1 MNKLPFVLVALL
13 IIAIAFAYHPAQ
25 KAPQVQAQPQPKK
38 LPAAFLVPQYDPN
51 PHTQK
56 LIADYDEFISNAI
69 KNGST
74 PGAAVAI
81 IRDTS
86 IIYLKGHGVKA
97 GNTHD
102 SVDVNTVFRIGS
114 VSKSLTAILVGRLV
128 EDHKLNWDDPVIR
141 YVPTFKLKD
150 PEVTNTLTIRHVLS
164 HTTGLPYH
172 AFTNMVE
179 EGLPLDTLIN
189 SLKTLDLTGA
199 PGKMYSYQNVGF
211 SIIEKV
217 IVSATGKTFE
227 EAIAEYLFKPLHMSH
242 ASASYE
248 AIMSN
253 HNAARPNFRTLKGW
267 ATKSISKTYYNVAPA
282 GGINASISDMG
293 LWLKAIAGN
302 HPYLL
307 SDETRQEIFKP
318 VVRAISKNRSFGL
331 WKWPRAS
338 YYGLGW
344 RIITFKADTLYY
356 HGGYVNGFRS
366 EVAFNPKSRMAVCVL
381 TNSPGN
387 IASQAVPQFFAIYQA
402 HRDSIMAWEDRHRK
416 SFALK

>member
-1 MNKLPFVLVALL
+1 MNKLTFVLATLL
-13 IIAIAFAYHPAQ
+13 IIAITFAYYPTQ
-25 KAPQVQAQPQPKK
+25 KAPQAQPQPKK
-38 LPAAFLVPQYDPN
+38 LPAQFLVPQHDPN

-56 LIADYDEFISNAI
+56 FIADYDAFISNAI

-74 PGAAVAI
+74 PGAGVAI
-81 IRDTS
+81 IKDTS
-86 IIYLKGHGVKA
+86 IIYLKGLGVKA

-102 SVDVNTVFRIGS
+102 SVDVNTVFRVGS
-114 VSKSLTAILVGRLV
+114 VSKSLTATLVGRLV

-150 PEVTNTLTIRHVLS
+150 PEITKTLTIRHVLS

-179 EGLPLDTLIN
+179 EGIPLDTLIS
-189 SLKTLDLTGA
+189 SLKTLDLTGG
-199 PGKMYSYQNVGF
+199 PGEMYSYQNVGF

-217 IVSATGKTFE
+217 IASATGKTFE
-227 EAIAEYLFKPLHMSH
+227 EALTEFLFKPLHMSH
-242 ASASYE
+242 ASASYG

-253 HNAARPNFRTLKGW
+253 HNVARPNFRTLKGW

-318 VVRAISKNRSFGL
+318 TVRAISKNRSFGL

-344 RIITFKADTLYY
+344 RIITFKTDTLYY

-366 EVAFNPKSRMAVCVL
+366 EVAFDPKNRIAVCVL
-381 TNSPGN
+381 TNSPGI
-387 IASQAVPQFFAIYQA
+387 IADQSVPKFFAYYHA
-402 HRDSIMAWEDRHRK
+402 HRDSILAWEDRYHK
-416 SFALK
+416 SIASQ